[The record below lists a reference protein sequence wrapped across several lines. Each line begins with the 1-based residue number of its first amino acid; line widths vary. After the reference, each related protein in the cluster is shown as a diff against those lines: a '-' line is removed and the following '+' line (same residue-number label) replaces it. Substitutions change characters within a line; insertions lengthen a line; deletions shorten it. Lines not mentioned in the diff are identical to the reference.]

1 MNENKHERTGL
12 WLGGMPWWLTVA
24 SVLLCMIPVYII
36 QGSGEDASMVQATTM
51 AGSLAMCL
59 SLGVVFNE
67 IGERIPI
74 WNKYIG
80 GGLLLSFFGVAI
92 LRQFGLIPQLGLDA
106 INSFVSDDANFLEFF
121 IIMLIIGS
129 VLSLDRDILLKSFA
143 GYIPAILGGLGV
155 AMLLGVGTG
164 LIFGVKPTDAI
175 IKYVLPIMGGGNGAG
190 AVPLSQIY
198 EQITGD
204 PAATYYSFAI
214 IILTIANLFCIVAS
228 AALNALGEKVP
239 SLTGDKKTLLR
250 EGANIAKDDEKIKT
264 DNNDLFGALLLAMAC
279 FSFGRIM
286 SKVILP
292 KIAGAPIHQY
302 AYMIIFV
309 VILAATGIIP
319 ARVRAGAKRLQSF
332 FSGYMGIVIMCGM
345 GADFDLGEL
354 FSAIAPANIIMALM
368 IVIGA
373 IIGSGVVGYLVGFYP
388 IDSAI
393 TAGLCMANRG
403 GNGDLA
409 CLGAADRM
417 DLIAYSQL
425 SSRLGGGIVLIVA
438 SFLFSFWLH

>member
-1 MNENKHERTGL
+1 MDGNERKGL
-12 WLGGMPWWLTVA
+12 WLGGMPWWLT
-24 SVLLCMIPVYII
+24 LCAIALCLIPVYVTT
-36 QGSGEDASMVQATTM
+36 GSGEDLSMVQSTSM
-51 AGSLAMCL
+51 AGSLAICIGL
-59 SLGVVFNE
+59 AVIFNE

-80 GGLLLSFFGVAI
+80 GGLLLAFFGVAI
-92 LRQFGLIPQLGLDA
+92 LKQFGLIPEQGLDA

-121 IIMLIIGS
+121 IIMLIVGS
-129 VLSLDRDILLKSFA
+129 VLSLDRDILLRSFG
-143 GYIPAILGGLGV
+143 GYVPAILGGLAAASILGVITGLLFGV
-155 AMLLGVGTG
+155 A
-164 LIFGVKPTDAI
+164 PTDAI

-198 EQITGD
+198 EQVTGD
-204 PAATYYSFAI
+204 AAANYYSFAI
-214 IILTIANLFCIVAS
+214 IVLTIANIFCIIAS
-228 AALNALGEKVP
+228 AALNALGEKQP
-239 SLTGDKKTLLR
+239 WMTGDKKTLLR
-250 EGANIAKDDEKIKT
+250 EGGNIARDDTKIKT
-264 DNNDLFGALLLAMAC
+264 DNTDLAGALLLALAC
-279 FSFGRIM
+279 FSVGRIM
-286 SKVILP
+286 NKVILP
-292 KIAGAPIHQY
+292 KIAGAPIHAY

-309 VILAATGIIP
+309 VILAATGVVP

-332 FSGYMGIVIMCGM
+332 FSGQLGIVIMVGM
-345 GADFDLGEL
+345 GADFNLAEL
-354 FSAIAPANIIMALM
+354 FEALMPSNVLMALM

-373 IIGSGVVGYLVGFYP
+373 IIGSAFVGYLVGFYP

-425 SSRLGGGIVLIVA
+425 SSRLGGGIVLIIA
-438 SFLFSFWLH
+438 SFVFSFWLH